1 MDVFAL
7 TATLSLQADNF
18 FSTLESAAQA
28 VVDFAS
34 DSLQTSM
41 AFDKSMSH
49 VQAISGKVAGTVEEQ
64 SKYMSKLISSA
75 EEMGLQYEK
84 TADSTET
91 AMNIINAKAAA
102 LGHDTMFT
110 AAEVADAFGYMAM
123 AGWDYQEMLNGIDAV
138 VSLSAASGEDLART
152 SDIVT
157 DAITAFG
164 LEAKDASRFSDILAV
179 TSAKSNTNVGMMG
192 ETFKYVANEAG
203 SFRYE
208 IEDIAE
214 AIGLMANT
222 GVKASMAGTALANIM
237 RRINDNTGAT
247 DKKPGVRD
255 FLESQGVQIF
265 DQDYNNKEWQAY
277 KKVLAENTQ
286 KMATAT
292 KEERERL
299 QNQIDYYYEAA
310 YNTGTYRDFNNIID
324 DARKWWGTLGDVE
337 KAEYGKMIAG
347 AYGSKGWKALMNAT
361 EEDIE
366 NVRNG
371 ILNSEGASQ
380 DMMNIMTDNLWG
392 DIKKYES
399 AFDAVK
405 RTIGE
410 ELTPM
415 ARAFTKYGTESWD
428 TLLNAYGEGG
438 LDLLPEAIHDV
449 LQKGSELID
458 KYLPE
463 WKENGAK
470 LMSTMSAG
478 IREAAPILG
487 EVIGTFGPMIG
498 DFLSQNSEIIIT
510 TVSDFIASIS
520 PGIISAIAGIFD
532 GIGRAWPEIKKSI
545 GTQLEK
551 YGVYDWISKNLNIFG
566 LGDTISS
573 ALSSL
578 FSAPES
584 GTKENPGNSFFGKN
598 GWLKTGIGVVDDFLG
613 TTEKR
618 LNELGNELFGPWEK
632 PLEKLEPVYPSEA
645 LTEYINTVNEAY
657 DAVYR
662 LEGVANAEILTESYH
677 NDMTTEYANA
687 AYNAVMELVKEKGEE
702 ILTKSVHVNDT
713 SVTVQEALD
722 SFLSLYQYDK
732 FGVRT
737 FSEHRDDASSIISTF
752 LAVLAAL
759 KEEDGYTS
767 HTSSVHDVITN
778 YITNGTPSSSTDT
791 VKGTKA
797 GTGST
802 ASLRV
807 HGPTFDESLIHSRSM
822 FDGTILRG
830 ATMFGWDAQG
840 RPQIGGGEGAE
851 AVVGVN
857 SLDRMIERSVQN
869 GLSGLISGIAD
880 AVKGDDRPMY
890 VVLDTGALVGGIG
903 KEMDA
908 ELGRLGNWRSG
919 GAA

>member
-64 SKYMSKLISSA
+64 SKYMSKLISDA

-265 DQDYNNKEWQAY
+265 DQDYNNKEWKAY

-324 DARKWWGTLGDVE
+324 DARKWWATLGDVE

-463 WKENGAK
+463 WKVNGAK
-470 LMSTMSAG
+470 IMSTISVG
-478 IREAAPILG
+478 ISEAAPILG
-487 EVIGTFGPMIG
+487 EVIGTFGDMIG
-498 DFLSQNSEIIIT
+498 QFLSDNAQTIVSTVSTVAKAMAPGVIAAFHGIFQGLAQALPDIWAGISSDFTGFIGGLLWQMEDSMPLVAHALEGMLGIESKAAYEARVAYEAELAAAAQATDEFIETINSEDPAVISAYFDDYATEDIQYAREIFEDFLAYNNSEAG
-510 TVSDFIASIS
+510 IASAFTDNSTTPIAVALQYIDDLLQYQGLDIQTLS
-520 PGIISAIAGIFD
+520 EHIDGTSNPALIAIA
-532 GIGRAWPEIKKSI
+532 
-545 GTQLEK
+545 
-551 YGVYDWISKNLNIFG
+551 
-566 LGDTISS
+566 
-573 ALSSL
+573 
-578 FSAPES
+578 
-584 GTKENPGNSFFGKN
+584 
-598 GWLKTGIGVVDDFLG
+598 
-613 TTEKR
+613 R
-618 LNELGNELFGPWEK
+618 LQELYEQSQTD
-632 PLEKLEPVYPSEA
+632 Y
-645 LTEYINTVNEAY
+645 
-657 DAVYR
+657 
-662 LEGVANAEILTESYH
+662 
-677 NDMTTEYANA
+677 
-687 AYNAVMELVKEKGEE
+687 
-702 ILTKSVHVNDT
+702 T
-713 SVTVQEALD
+713 S
-722 SFLSLYQYDK
+722 
-732 FGVRT
+732 
-737 FSEHRDDASSIISTF
+737 FSEHQSEVPGIVQTI
-752 LAVLAAL
+752 LAWLSQLEAQQG
-759 KEEDGYTS
+759 EIS

-791 VKGTKA
+791 VKGSKA
-797 GTGST
+797 GTGY
-802 ASLRV
+802 LRV

-857 SLDRMIERSVQN
+857 SLDRMIERSVQK

-890 VVLDTGALVGGIG
+890 IVLDTGALVGGIG